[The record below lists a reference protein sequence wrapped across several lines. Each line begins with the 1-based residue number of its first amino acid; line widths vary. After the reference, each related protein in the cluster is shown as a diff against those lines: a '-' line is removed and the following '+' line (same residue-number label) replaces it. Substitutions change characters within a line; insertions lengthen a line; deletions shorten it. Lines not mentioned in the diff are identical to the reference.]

1 MVVGNVYASRQDTAH
16 GFLDYLDES
25 LLRLEAQL
33 PQAQIIIQ
41 GGGVLVRQQVL
52 LFLSTDRLCARTM
65 KYLLELLCIQ

>member
-1 MVVGNVYASRQDTAH
+1 MVFGNVYASRQDTAH

-41 GGGVLVRQQVL
+41 GEGGGGFWSDNQCSCLPIGYVR
-52 LFLSTDRLCARTM
+52 
-65 KYLLELLCIQ
+65 EL

>member
-33 PQAQIIIQ
+33 PQAQIIIHGE
-41 GGGVLVRQQVL
+41 GGGVPVRQPV
-52 LFLSTDRLCARTM
+52 FLSTDRLCARTM
-65 KYLLELLCIQ
+65 KYLLKLLCIQ